1 VAEGGRH
8 GVGATLVGSRVTG
21 VGVTPTSGLWVAGAG
36 RVHGSGWLTA
46 GAEAGSPVGG
56 GGGGGGGALVGLS
69 SAEPGAGSGL
79 VEACGATD
87 VDRSGSVPG
96 LPRNTS
102 MTTGTATATAV
113 AAINTI
119 VACLVRY
126 HGRGGGPNVRVLMS
140 ERS

>member
-1 VAEGGRH
+1 
-8 GVGATLVGSRVTG
+8 
-21 VGVTPTSGLWVAGAG
+21 VGVTPTPGLWVAGAG

-46 GAEAGSPVGG
+46 GADAGSSVGGGAG

-69 SAEPGAGSGL
+69 SAEPGEGSGL
-79 VEACGATD
+79 VDACGATD
-87 VDRSGSVPG
+87 VERSGSVPG

-102 MTTGTATATAV
+102 MTTGTATATA
-113 AAINTI
+113 AISTI

-126 HGRGGGPNVRVLMS
+126 HGRGGGPNVRALMS